1 MPYRAIC
8 FVIMPFGR
16 KPDASG
22 REIDFDVIYKDIIE
36 PSIRDVGFDSVRA
49 DEEVNAGI
57 IHKAMF
63 ERLALSEYAIADLT
77 IFNPNVY
84 YELGVRHAVRPQ
96 TTVLLSAEASRLPFD
111 IGNLARLAL
120 CARRERPAQGRAG
133 GARGA
138 RPASRLL

>member
-57 IHKAMF
+57 IT
-63 ERLALSEYAIADLT
+63 RRCSS
-77 IFNPNVY
+77 
-84 YELGVRHAVRPQ
+84 GSR
-96 TTVLLSAEASRLPFD
+96 SANTPSP
-111 IGNLARLAL
+111 I
-120 CARRERPAQGRAG
+120 
-133 GARGA
+133 
-138 RPASRLL
+138 

>member
-22 REIDFDVIYKDIIE
+22 REIDFDIVYKDIIE
-36 PSIRDVGFDSVRA
+36 PAIRDVGFDPVRA
-49 DEEVNAGI
+49 DEEVNAGL

-84 YELGVRHAVRPQ
+84 YELGVRHAVRPANDGAALRRGEPPALRRRQ
-96 TTVLLSAEASRLPFD
+96 FARPPYALDRKGRPKDAPSARAASRA
-111 IGNLARLAL
+111 AR
-120 CARRERPAQGRAG
+120 
-133 GARGA
+133 
-138 RPASRLL
+138 